1 MSKHSGLNPSEVA
14 ESRRANGSNELEKR
28 KRKGFL
34 SQYLSSFGDPIIKIL
49 LAALALNIIFL
60 FRNANWMESV
70 GIAIAVFLATFV
82 STLSEYGSEAA
93 FAKLMDEA
101 EQIRCRLMRSGKPV
115 SASISEVVAGD
126 IVLLQAGERIPAD
139 GILISGSLKVDQ
151 SALNGESKAVAKL
164 PSRDSSV
171 PDAVRN
177 WDLLSFDQLFRGSV
191 VDEGEGIMEVARVGN
206 HTFYGHMAAAMQ
218 EETRDSPLK
227 VRLGQLAGTISR
239 LGYIAAFLV
248 AMSDLFSN
256 VVLNNH
262 FMPQLILRELT
273 SFPLMAEHI
282 LHALTL
288 AITIVVVAVPE
299 GLPMMITVV
308 LSSNTM
314 RMMKDHVL
322 VRKLVGIETAGSLN
336 ILFTDKTGTLT
347 QGKLSVSHFISG
359 DGNVYQ
365 NNDPLNRESRLFHLM
380 TISSFFN
387 TGAVLAGDESLG
399 GNMTD
404 RALLDYVLP
413 IYREPDE
420 YIKLDS
426 IPFNST
432 DKFSAARLCGPMDL
446 SLIKGAPELLLWKC
460 TRYYDEEGRIK
471 ALSNL
476 QKLEKIR
483 RDLANQAVRMLVVAA
498 SDKWPLDKS
507 SLEDLILIGIV
518 GIRDELR
525 LEARHS
531 VRQVTNAGVQVV
543 MVTGD
548 NKETAVAIGKGCGL
562 VEKEEHYN
570 VITSAELNRL
580 SDEEVKTVLPQI
592 RIVARALPTDKSRLV
607 TLAQEMGLV
616 AGMTGDGINDSPAL
630 KLADVGF
637 AMGDGTEVAKE
648 AGDIVIMDNNIAS
661 IAKAILYGRTIFKS
675 IQKFIVF
682 QLTMNLCAVG
692 VSLVGPFIGFET
704 PITVIQ
710 MLWVNIIMDTLAGL
724 AFAGEPPLE
733 EYMEEPPKS
742 REEPVLNGGMINQ
755 ILFAGLF
762 TITICMLFLSV
773 GFVKAFYHY
782 HLNPICFY
790 SAFFTLFIFC
800 GLFNSFNARTP
811 RINLTAYLSR
821 NPAFILIMSMI
832 AVVQIVLIYFGGSMF
847 RTGSLAMQELI
858 FAICGA
864 AVVIPADVLRK
875 IAVKRI
881 FPIWKEGD
889 QSASDEKICQ

>member
-1 MSKHSGLNPSEVA
+1 MNQHNGLNSSEVA
-14 ESRRANGSNELEKR
+14 ESRKANGSNELAKR

-49 LAALALNIIFL
+49 LVALALNVIFL
-60 FRNANWMESV
+60 FRNANWMEAV

-101 EQIRCRLMRSGKPV
+101 QQIRCRVMRSGKPV
-115 SASISEVVAGD
+115 SVPISEVVVGD
-126 IVLLQAGERIPAD
+126 IVLLQAGERVPAD
-139 GILISGSLKVDQ
+139 GVILSGNLKVDQ

-164 PSRDSSV
+164 PSHDSNL
-171 PDAVRN
+171 PDAVRI

-191 VDEGEGIMEVARVGN
+191 VDEGEAIMKVARVGN
-206 HTFYGHMAAAMQ
+206 DTFYGHMAEAMQ

-227 VRLGQLAGTISR
+227 VRLNHLASTLSK
-239 LGYIAAFLV
+239 LGYLAAFLV
-248 AMSDLFSN
+248 AMADLFSN
-256 VVLNNH
+256 IILNNN
-262 FMPQLILRELT
+262 FQPDKILQELT
-273 SFPLMAEHI
+273 SFYGMSEHI

-347 QGKLSVSHFISG
+347 QGKLSVSHFITG
-359 DGNVYQ
+359 EGKIHQ
-365 NNDPLNRESRLFHLM
+365 NNSPIDRDTKLFHLM
-380 TISSFFN
+380 TLSSFYN
-387 TGAVLAGDESLG
+387 TGSVLSGDESLG

-404 RALLDYVLP
+404 RALLDFILP
-413 IYREPDE
+413 LYREPDE
-420 YIKLDS
+420 YHKLDS

-432 DKFSAARLCGPMDL
+432 DKFSAARICGPLDI
-446 SLIKGAPELLLWKC
+446 SLIKGAPELLLSKC
-460 TRYYDEEGRIK
+460 TRYFDEEGRVRTL
-471 ALSNL
+471 AQL
-476 QKLEKIR
+476 QRLEAIR
-483 RDLANQAVRMLVVAA
+483 RDLANHAVRVLVVAA
-498 SDKWPLDKS
+498 SERWPLDKNN
-507 SLEDLILIGIV
+507 LEDLILIGVV

-525 LEARHS
+525 PEAYDS

-548 NKETAVAIGKGCGL
+548 NKETAVAIAKGCGL
-562 VEKEEHYN
+562 LEKKEGFS
-570 VITSAELNRL
+570 VMTSAELNRL
-580 SDEEVKTVLPQI
+580 SDDEVKAVLRDI
-592 RIVARALPTDKSRLV
+592 RVVARALPTDKSRLV

-648 AGDIVIMDNNIAS
+648 AGDIVILDNNIAS

-692 VSLVGPFIGFET
+692 VSLIGPFIGFET

-724 AFAGEPPLE
+724 AFAGEAPLE

-755 ILFAGLF
+755 ILFEGLL
-762 TITICMLFLSV
+762 TVTICMLFLTL
-773 GFVKAFYHY
+773 GFVKSFYHY
-782 HLNPICFY
+782 YYNEICFY

-800 GLFNSFNARTP
+800 GIFNSFNARTQ
-811 RINLTAYLSR
+811 RINVTAYLSR
-821 NPAFILIMSMI
+821 NPSFILIMTMI
-832 AVVQIVLIYFGGSMF
+832 AAVQIILVYFGGSMF
-847 RTGSLAMQELI
+847 RTGSLTIEELAFSI
-858 FAICGA
+858 CIAAI
-864 AVVIPADVLRK
+864 VIPADVIRK
-875 IAVKRI
+875 IIVKRLL
-881 FPIWKEGD
+881 PTLKKD
-889 QSASDEKICQ
+889 SL

>member
-1 MSKHSGLNPSEVA
+1 MSKHNGLNPSEVA
-14 ESRRANGSNELEKR
+14 ESRRANGSNELAKR

-49 LAALALNIIFL
+49 LAALALNVIFL

-101 EQIRCRLMRSGKPV
+101 EQIRCRLMRAGKPV
-115 SASISEVVAGD
+115 SVPISDVVVGD

-139 GILISGSLKVDQ
+139 GIMLSGHIKVDQ

-164 PSRDSSV
+164 PSHDSSV

-191 VDEGEGIMEVARVGN
+191 VDEGEGVMQVARVGN
-206 HTFYGHMAAAMQ
+206 DTFYGHMAAAMQ

-227 VRLGQLAGTISR
+227 VRLGHLAGTISR

-256 VVLNNH
+256 LVLNNR
-262 FMPQLILRELT
+262 FQPDLILQELT
-273 SFPLMAEHI
+273 SFPAMAEHI

-359 DGNVYQ
+359 DGRIYQ
-365 NNDPLNRESRLFHLM
+365 NDDPLDRESKLFHLM
-380 TISSFFN
+380 TLSSFFN
-387 TGAVLAGDESLG
+387 TGSVLSGDESLG

-413 IYREPDE
+413 LYEEPDE
-420 YIKLDS
+420 YMKLDA

-432 DKFSAARLCGPMDL
+432 DKFSAARLCGPMDI
-446 SLIKGAPELLLWKC
+446 SLIKGAPELLLGKC
-460 TRYYDEEGRIK
+460 TRYYDAEGRVN
-471 ALSNL
+471 ALSQP
-476 QKLEKIR
+476 QKLEVVR
-483 RDLANQAVRMLVVAA
+483 RDMANQAVRMLVVAA
-498 SDKWPLDKS
+498 SEKWPLQKGCF
-507 SLEDLILIGIV
+507 EDLILIGLI

-525 LEARHS
+525 PEAYDS
-531 VRQVTNAGVQVV
+531 IKQVTNAGVQVV

-548 NKETAVAIGKGCGL
+548 NKETAVAIARGCGL
-562 VEKEEHYN
+562 LDHEERSS
-570 VITSAELNRL
+570 VMTSAELGRL
-580 SDEEVKTVLPQI
+580 SDEELKAALPQLRVI
-592 RIVARALPTDKSRLV
+592 ARALPTDKSRLV

-742 REEPVLNGGMINQ
+742 REEPVLNGGMVNQ

-762 TITICMLFLSV
+762 TITMCMLFLSL
-773 GFVKAFYHY
+773 GIVKVFYHY

-811 RINLTAYLSR
+811 RINMTAYLSR

-832 AVVQIVLIYFGGSMF
+832 AIVQIILIYYGGSLF
-847 RTGSLAMQELI
+847 RTGDLTLRELV
-858 FAICGA
+858 FAVSIA
-864 AVVIPADVLRK
+864 ALVIPADVIRK
-875 IAVKRI
+875 IVVKRV
-881 FPIWKEGD
+881 FPILDRNRSKE
-889 QSASDEKICQ
+889 IH